1 MDELSQSFPDAV
13 SCGQRM
19 IILQMDFPVPTLPEM
34 PIQSNYGDVVI
45 CTNFQPA
52 SALGGV
58 LYQAPFR
65 MY

>member
-1 MDELSQSFPDAV
+1 
-13 SCGQRM
+13 
-19 IILQMDFPVPTLPEM
+19 
-34 PIQSNYGDVVI
+34 VI

-52 SALGGV
+52 SALGGF